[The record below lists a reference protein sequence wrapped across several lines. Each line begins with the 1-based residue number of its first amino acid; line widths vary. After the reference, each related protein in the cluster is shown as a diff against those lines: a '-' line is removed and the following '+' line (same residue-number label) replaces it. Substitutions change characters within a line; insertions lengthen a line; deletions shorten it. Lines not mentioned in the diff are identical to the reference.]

1 VSAPRRR
8 SRPRWTIFAAA
19 LVALAAV
26 AAPLAVAGGTRSAC
40 AAATVKVS
48 DHMTFVVNQYVQDAM
63 RFTPGTVTV
72 QSGCTLTFA
81 FATPKQ
87 DEPHSLSIVNLSDL
101 PKAAA
106 QMENCKI
113 CGAIGAKLVEHPGR
127 PPGPRNPVVHWI
139 VNVGKRGLDAPGDSI
154 VIFEAKGAP
163 SGRGGV
169 TIPVSAPA
177 GKILYF
183 MCGLHPWMQGK
194 IVVK

>member
-139 VNVGKRGLDAPGDSI
+139 VNVGKRDWTHPATASSSSKR
-154 VIFEAKGAP
+154 KGRP
-163 SGRGGV
+163 
-169 TIPVSAPA
+169 PA
-177 GKILYF
+177 AGA
-183 MCGLHPWMQGK
+183 
-194 IVVK
+194 